1 VPGQGRHAGRPVAGS
16 ASPGRVSVAPR
27 PHLGWW
33 RHHLDLAHERWLL
46 AQRFDDPAFRRPTPL
61 PGDPIGPRRRPG
73 GHRGRPGPWYDRH
86 RSKMRWPAW
95 PPTGASPAW
104 VRSRWPAR
112 SVTGAGS
119 PPPPSSWAS
128 AVWSQASTPVAP
140 APPGPHH
147 QVWQQPPA
155 RPAGRVGLGRPL
167 PGRGHRGAAPPPGW
181 PAARVVARAGTAQ
194 LRLCGRFRRL
204 AARNHTRQVAVVAVA
219 RALAGFLWAEMT
231 AEHARPEAITPPV
244 GLGVIVAA
252 MTRRRPAA
260 AGPIPAVLCHQAT
273 PGRT

>member
-1 VPGQGRHAGRPVAGS
+1 VPGPGRHAGRPVAGS

-112 SVTGAGS
+112 SVTAPVRHRRPVHGRLRSGPKRVLQWLQHHRGRITKCGNSHLRARLVESAWADHYRAAATGELRRRQAGL
-119 PPPPSSWAS
+119 PPESS
-128 AVWSQASTPVAP
+128 
-140 APPGPHH
+140 
-147 QVWQQPPA
+147 
-155 RPAGRVGLGRPL
+155 
-167 PGRGHRGAAPPPGW
+167 PGRGPRSCGCVAGSVAWPP
-181 PAARVVARAGTAQ
+181 AT
-194 LRLCGRFRRL
+194 
-204 AARNHTRQVAVVAVA
+204 
-219 RALAGFLWAEMT
+219 
-231 AEHARPEAITPPV
+231 
-244 GLGVIVAA
+244 
-252 MTRRRPAA
+252 
-260 AGPIPAVLCHQAT
+260 T
-273 PGRT
+273 PGRWRSSRSLGRWLGSCGLR